1 MEGNVR
7 EKVKRVLL
15 TLPWAVLRFF
25 GRIVRR
31 FFVALGVVAALL
43 ILVYSGLESIIETI
57 DSRYANEVDNY
68 LGIDRSTIARLH
80 DRAYFA
86 QESTLVTEDL
96 KTAACISSP
105 EHRIL
110 IDEFAELPPLFVSA
124 ILASED
130 KNFFTHEGID
140 KAAIVRAFAKHLLQ
154 ESRSGASTLT
164 MQIAKHLRG
173 GTGRASTEMEKIGD
187 IVMALRI
194 ERELSR
200 QDLLVKY
207 VNMPYFGRG
216 QYGIEA
222 ASRAYFGK
230 PARDLTLPQ
239 VAFIVALI
247 NKPALP
253 DRTFATDPLLSTAE
267 QIRDANWAEQA
278 RGTLRVL
285 DLMLDQDV
293 INDVEYARAANIV
306 ENSLRKDVL
315 PRGIGCGTN
324 DYFLERV
331 RILYKDRFPIT
342 KGGLTIS
349 ITRDDALEDVLVRA
363 VHMTVETYLARHPD
377 DTDNGQLRA
386 GAFAV
391 EFTGDVLAEVGNVDF
406 KQLKYDV
413 IATGW
418 RQPGSTFKVFTYGG
432 LVERLTKE
440 ALAAEPMAPV
450 EAIAAK
456 VLERCTVLDAPVFV
470 SLGRGRGTKKI
481 ENFHSRSEP
490 EYRGEV
496 SCRIALGESR
506 NTAAMRAGARAG
518 IKTVIELAYRVGLPK
533 DAKHPLQPYPTTAI
547 GASDVNP
554 LSMASTAAF
563 LNGGFR
569 VTPRFANDVCRDG
582 KSLLYRNADRRAMA
596 CDIKG
601 EAFPAEERVMH
612 PAVSAAMIELLKAP
626 LDIGPTGTAS
636 ELRSGVIPGM
646 DPLSDAIWKLKPDE
660 RKQRS
665 LAFPLDQAGEIAG
678 KTGTATNADGK
689 TSDVWLLLF
698 VPGPPGHP
706 EKGIV
711 LGFWMGKD
719 SKDHP
724 LGARGATGGP
734 GFAESGARNWVHSAA
749 TVLAFLQKERGLLRP
764 GYKFQPF
771 MTGDASAR
779 SGAQTPEPSP
789 PSGERVSA
797 K

>member
-1 MEGNVR
+1 MK
-7 EKVKRVLL
+7 EKVRKVLKRVFL
-15 TLPWAVLRFF
+15 TLPWAVLRFL
-25 GRIVRR
+25 GGIVRR

-43 ILVYSGLESIIETI
+43 ILGYVGLEEIIETV
-57 DSRYANEVDNY
+57 DSRYSSEIDNY

-86 QESTLVTEDL
+86 QESTLVTQDL
-96 KTAACISSP
+96 KTVACISSP

-110 IDEFAELPPLFVSA
+110 IDEFAEIPPLFVSA

-130 KNFFTHEGID
+130 KNFFKHAGID

-187 IVMALRI
+187 VVMALRI
-194 ERELSR
+194 DREFSR

-216 QYGIEA
+216 QYGVEA

-230 PARDLTLPQ
+230 PAKDLTLPQ

-247 NKPALP
+247 NRPALP
-253 DRTFATDPLLSTAE
+253 DRIFATDPLLSTPE

-293 INDVEYARAANIV
+293 IDDIEYARAVSIV
-306 ENSLRKDVL
+306 VGSLRKDVL
-315 PRGIGCGTN
+315 PRGVGCGTN
-324 DYFLERV
+324 DHFLERV

-342 KGGLTIS
+342 KGGLTIA
-349 ITRDDALEDVLVRA
+349 ITRDDALQDVLARA
-363 VHMTVETYLARHPD
+363 VGMTVATYLARHPD
-377 DTDNGQLRA
+377 DTDNDQLRA

-406 KQLKYDV
+406 KQSQYDV

-418 RQPGSTFKVFTYGG
+418 RQPGSTFKIFTYGG

-440 ALAAEPMAPV
+440 ALAAEPKATV

-490 EYRGEV
+490 EYRGEI

-533 DAKHPLQPYPTTAI
+533 NDKHLLQPYPTTAI
-547 GASDVNP
+547 GASEVNP

-582 KSLLYRNADRRAMA
+582 KSLLYKNDDRRAMA
-596 CDIKG
+596 CDIEG
-601 EAFPAEERVMH
+601 ENRVAEERVMH
-612 PAVSAAMIELLKAP
+612 PAVSVAMIELLTAP
-626 LDIGPTGTAS
+626 LDLGPTGTAS
-636 ELRSGVIPGM
+636 ALRSGVIPGM
-646 DPLSDAIWKLKPDE
+646 DPLGDAIWKLKPDE

-665 LAFPLDQAGEIAG
+665 LAFPLNQAGEIAG

-764 GYKFQPF
+764 GHKFQPLI
-771 MTGDASAR
+771 TDEASAR
-779 SGAQTPEPSP
+779 SVVKTQEPLP
-789 PSGERVSA
+789 PGTESVSA